1 MSHGTDHIF
10 GGLHTDQ
17 KLRLLED
24 YLSFYTTALK
34 NTRFTLYYIDAFAGS
49 GNYRLPG
56 FDVTENENAIVQI
69 EDTGHRQGSARR
81 ALACDPPFHRY
92 AFVEQHQGRLSQ
104 LRTIAQE
111 HENLRVDVI
120 GGDANREVVRLLST
134 VDWQSSRGV
143 IFLDPYG
150 MSVER
155 ETLQAIRRTGAL
167 DLWYFFPTSALVRQL
182 ANDFGKIDDAKQ
194 AAIARLL
201 GPGWEEKLYAE
212 DRAQSL
218 FDVEPRE
225 PERYR
230 YADVARIRQ
239 IVRDGLA
246 GIFPYVQE
254 PVRLPRSGS
263 HFFDFYFAL
272 SNDSPKAIA
281 LARKVAQQIMK
292 RI

>member
-17 KLRLLED
+17 KLRLLEN
-24 YLSFYTTALK
+24 YLGFYTTALK
-34 NTRFTLYYIDAFAGS
+34 KTQFTLHYIDAFAGS
-49 GNYRLPG
+49 GNYLLPG
-56 FDVTENENAIVQI
+56 FDVSDNAIIQI
-69 EDTGHRQGSARR
+69 DDTGHRQGSARR

-92 AFVEQHQGRLSQ
+92 IFIEQHQGRLAQ
-104 LRTIAQE
+104 LRAIAQE
-111 HENLRVDVI
+111 HGNLSVAVI
-120 GGDANREVVRLLST
+120 GGDANSEIVRFLTT
-134 VDWQSSRGV
+134 VDWRSSRGV

-182 ANDFGKIDDAKQ
+182 AHDFGKIDDRKR
-194 AAIARLL
+194 AAIARIL
-201 GPGWEEKLYAE
+201 GAGWEEKLYAE
-212 DRAQSL
+212 ERAQSL
-218 FDVEPRE
+218 FDLEPRQ
-225 PERYR
+225 PGRYR
-230 YADVARIRQ
+230 DADVARIRQ

-246 GIFPYVQE
+246 DIFPYVEE

-272 SNDSPKAIA
+272 SNDSPRAIA

-292 RI
+292 RA